1 MRFKIGARTDVG
13 RVREGN
19 EDSYMVHEP
28 LFAVADGMG
37 GHQGGEVASNL
48 ALRSLEPLAEEP
60 PPDGDK
66 APRLAEGVREA
77 NRTVLKKASG
87 DPSLSGMGTTLT
99 VVLAGQGSRIHLAH
113 VGDSRAY
120 LLRGNEFTQLT
131 RDQTVVQRLVDEG
144 RITAEEAEIHPQRSI
159 LTNALGVDRE
169 ILVDEASYEL
179 TMGDRLLL
187 CSDGL
192 SGMVPEEEIHR
203 ILVEHE
209 DPQEACDVLVQA
221 ANEAGGQDN
230 ITAVILDA
238 VEDDQVD
245 AAPAV
250 ALPPTLARDAP
261 TAEHAA
267 PKPAEDTAPVAPASV
282 PSSVQAGE
290 ADYTQPAQPVP
301 SEAPAER
308 EPYGFAAAGR
318 RRRPWLRRLAWILG
332 ALIVIA
338 GALFA
343 VKRFFIENQW
353 FVGVS
358 EGQVAIFSGIPAE
371 PLGIQLSTLEQETDL
386 AAGDVSRFSAWENL
400 EDGITADSRED
411 ADSIVEQMRQDLER
425 QARERERQQ
434 QGQGQQ
440 PGGGGQGQ

>member
-1 MRFKIGARTDVG
+1 MRFRIGARTDVG

-19 EDSYMVHEP
+19 EDSFMVHEP

-66 APRLAEGVREA
+66 APRLADVVREA
-77 NRTVLKKASG
+77 NRTVLTKASG
-87 DPSLSGMGTTLT
+87 DPSLAGMGTTLT
-99 VVLAGQGSRIHLAH
+99 VVLAGKGSRIHLAH

-120 LLRGNEFTQLT
+120 LLRGTEFTQLT

-144 RITAEEAEIHPQRSI
+144 RITPEEAEIHPQRSI

-169 ILVDEASYEL
+169 IQVDEASYEL
-179 TMGDRLLL
+179 TVGDRLLL

-192 SGMVPEEEIHR
+192 SGMVPEEEIKR

-209 DPQEACDVLVQA
+209 DPQEACDVLVRA

-245 AAPAV
+245 AAPVV
-250 ALPPTLARDAP
+250 ALSPTMARDAP
-261 TAEHAA
+261 TAEHAT
-267 PKPAEDTAPVAPASV
+267 PEPAEDTAPVAPASV
-282 PSSVQAGE
+282 PMAVPDGE
-290 ADYTQPAQPVP
+290 IDYAQPAQPVP
-301 SEAPAER
+301 PEPPAER

-318 RRRPWLRRLAWILG
+318 RRRPWLRRVAWILG
-332 ALIVIA
+332 VLIVIA

-343 VKRFFIENQW
+343 VKRFFIDNQW

-358 EGQVAIFSGIPAE
+358 DGQVAIFSGIPAE
-371 PLGIQLSTLEQETDL
+371 PLGIRLSTLEQETDL
-386 AAGDVSRFSAWENL
+386 AAGEVSRFSAWQTL
-400 EDGITADSRED
+400 EDGITADSQED
-411 ADSIVEQMRQDLER
+411 AESIVAQMRDDLER

-434 QGQGQQ
+434 QGQQ